1 MLFSSRTTFTN
12 DYELKTVNSDL
23 LQVHKCIVFHFFL
36 APPGY
41 NRMGDTYSDSGH
53 SEISSR
59 SSLVSNS
66 SFDMAQEER
75 RLRHSGVVGDSHI
88 GGSRL
93 ERRATTDPDQ
103 YSLG

>member
-1 MLFSSRTTFTN
+1 
-12 DYELKTVNSDL
+12 
-23 LQVHKCIVFHFFL
+23 
-36 APPGY
+36 
-41 NRMGDTYSDSGH
+41 MGDAYSDSGH

-75 RLRHSGVVGDSHI
+75 RLRHSGVGDSHM
-88 GGSRL
+88 GGPRL

-103 YSLG
+103 YSIG

>member
-1 MLFSSRTTFTN
+1 MRIKHCKLHWWNMSES
-12 DYELKTVNSDL
+12 VS
-23 LQVHKCIVFHFFL
+23 VGIIFFFYSL
-36 APPGY
+36 CGLGY
-41 NRMGDTYSDSGH
+41 TRMGDANSDSCH

-66 SFDMAQEER
+66 SFDMAQDER
-75 RLRHSGVVGDSHI
+75 RLRHSGGLGESHI

>member
-1 MLFSSRTTFTN
+1 MLGLHHPFLFS
-12 DYELKTVNSDL
+12 
-23 LQVHKCIVFHFFL
+23 
-36 APPGY
+36 PPGY
-41 NRMGDTYSDSGH
+41 NRMGDAYSDSGH

-75 RLRHSGVVGDSHI
+75 RLRHSGGVGESHI
-88 GGSRL
+88 GGPRL

>member
-1 MLFSSRTTFTN
+1 MNEHKTGVVLIYSTETETLYFLFSST
-12 DYELKTVNSDL
+12 
-23 LQVHKCIVFHFFL
+23 
-36 APPGY
+36 GY
-41 NRMGDTYSDSGH
+41 NRMGDAYSDSGH

-75 RLRHSGVVGDSHI
+75 RLRHSGGVGDSHI
-88 GGSRL
+88 VGARL

>member
-1 MLFSSRTTFTN
+1 MRMNTF
-12 DYELKTVNSDL
+12 YPLCVL
-23 LQVHKCIVFHFFL
+23 
-36 APPGY
+36 GY
-41 NRMGDTYSDSGH
+41 TRMGDANSDSGH

-66 SFDMAQEER
+66 SFDMAQDER
-75 RLRHSGVVGDSHI
+75 RLRHSGGLGESHI